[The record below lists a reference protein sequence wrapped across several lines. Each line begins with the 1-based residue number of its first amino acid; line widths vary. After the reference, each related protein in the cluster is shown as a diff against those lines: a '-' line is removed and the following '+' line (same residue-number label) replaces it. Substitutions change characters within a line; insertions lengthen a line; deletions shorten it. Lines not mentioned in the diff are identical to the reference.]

1 MFSHADLRHML
12 EKAFLPTLCECTIT
26 VDGVMTL
33 ALLNPESHAQEMEV
47 AGIRI
52 AEIQNGRALA
62 ELVREV
68 KRESLLRKTCG
79 QNQSK
84 RAG

>member
-1 MFSHADLRHML
+1 MFSHADLQHIL
-12 EKAFLPTLCECTIT
+12 EKAFLPTLCKCSIT
-26 VDGVMTL
+26 ADGVMTL
-33 ALLNPESHAQEMEV
+33 ELLNPESHMKEMEV

-68 KRESLLRKTCG
+68 RREAMLRKECG
-79 QNQSK
+79 QDRSQQ
-84 RAG
+84 AG